1 MTNFRLFYC
10 IFCLQALPLFSLS
23 QQLWKGFE
31 HLFPPP
37 QNYVVYQTSN
47 PILIDGKADETDWT
61 KADWTA
67 SFIDIEGNS
76 KSKPTYTTRVK
87 MLWDKD
93 GLYLLAEL
101 EEPHVWAYY
110 QQRDQIVYHE
120 NDFEIFIDPDCD
132 SRNYFEFEVNAA
144 NTLFDLFLPKP
155 YRDGGNPLL
164 TYDALG
170 FKSAVSIDG
179 TLNNPADRDKK
190 WSVELFIPFSS
201 LKVENVRTPVPAC
214 GEVWKIDFSRVEW
227 QTLIVD
233 GKYIKKKD
241 NKTGKFLNENN
252 WVWSATGEINMH
264 VPERWGMIQFSK
276 ETIGKGMAQFQMPPD
291 EELRKLL
298 WLTYYKQS
306 EYKRRTG
313 NFAQSLEQISV
324 PEQVQLDSG
333 IKVSLDL
340 KITKSGYLVNLT
352 TGAGAK
358 FRISENGLLEAITTK
373 Q

>member
-10 IFCLQALPLFSLS
+10 IFCLQALPLLS
-23 QQLWKGFE
+23 HAQQLWKGFE
-31 HLFPPP
+31 HLFLPP
-37 QNYVVYQTSN
+37 QNYVVYQTSE
-47 PILIDGKADETDWT
+47 PILIDGRADETGWA
-61 KADWTA
+61 KAQWTA

-76 KSKPTYTTRVK
+76 KSKPTYTTQVK
-87 MLWDKD
+87 MLWDKH
-93 GLYLLAEL
+93 GLYLFAEM
-101 EEPHVWAYY
+101 EEPHIWAYY
-110 QQRDQIVYHE
+110 RQHDQIVYHE
-120 NDFEIFIDPDCD
+120 NDFEIFIDPDRD
-132 SRNYFEFEVNAA
+132 SQNYFEFEVNAA

-164 TYDALG
+164 TWNALG

-201 LKVENVRTPVPAC
+201 LQAGNVKTSVPAN

-227 QTLIVD
+227 QTVIVA
-233 GKYIKKKD
+233 GKYQKKKD

-264 VPERWGMIQFSK
+264 VPERWGMIQFSAKTVGEGK
-276 ETIGKGMAQFQMPPD
+276 EQFQQPVD

-298 WLTYYKQS
+298 WLVYYKQA
-306 EYKRRTG
+306 EYKRTTG
-313 NFAQSLEQISV
+313 NYTRSLAQISV

-333 IKVSLDL
+333 IKVSLNL
-340 KITKSGYLVNLT
+340 SATESGYLVSLIS
-352 TGAGAK
+352 GAGEQ
-358 FRISENGLLEAITTK
+358 FRINENGLLEAITTK

>member
-1 MTNFRLFYC
+1 MTDLRLFYC
-10 IFCLQALPLFSLS
+10 IICFQFLPLIIYS
-23 QQLWKGFE
+23 QKLEKEFG
-31 HLFPPP
+31 HLFIPP
-37 QNYVVYQTSN
+37 QTYVVYQTSE
-47 PILIDGKADETDWT
+47 PISIDGKANEPAWS
-61 KADWTA
+61 KAGCTA
-67 SFIDIEGNS
+67 QFIDIEGDL
-76 KSKPTYTTRVK
+76 KPKPTYATRLK
-87 MLWDKD
+87 MLWDKQ
-93 GLYLLAEL
+93 GLYLFAEL
-101 EEPHVWAYY
+101 EEPDVWAYY
-110 QQRDQIVYHE
+110 QQHDQIVYHE
-120 NDFEIFIDPDCD
+120 NDFEIFIDPDRD

-164 TYDALG
+164 TWDAEG

-190 WSVELFIPFSS
+190 WNVELFIPFSS
-201 LKVENVRTPVPAC
+201 LHAENVKTPVPAS

-227 QTLIVD
+227 QTQIAD

-264 VPERWGMIQFSK
+264 VPERWGMIQFSE
-276 ETIGKGMAQFQMPPD
+276 ETIGKGWTKFQMPAD
-291 EELRKLL
+291 EELKKLL

-313 NFAQSLEQISV
+313 DFAQSLEQISV

-340 KITKSGYLVNLT
+340 KITKSGYLVSLT
-352 TGAGAK
+352 SGAGAQ
-358 FRISENGLLEAITTK
+358 FRINENGLLEAITTK